1 MDDQEIIDLY
11 WARSEHA
18 IMETEH
24 KYGKLC
30 HRIAWNILGN
40 HQDSE
45 ECVSDTY
52 LKAWSAMPPKRP
64 AKLSAFL
71 GKITR
76 NLALNRYERN
86 TADKRGGG
94 EVSLALDE
102 LAESIPD
109 SQTIE
114 ATVDNRALTDT
125 LNRFLDSLPAEPRRI
140 FLRRYWEVCSVREI
154 ADIYGISESKVKVSL
169 FRTRGKL
176 KAFLEKEGI
185 SV

>member
-1 MDDQEIIDLY
+1 M
-11 WARSEHA
+11 
-18 IMETEH
+18 
-24 KYGKLC
+24 
-30 HRIAWNILGN
+30 
-40 HQDSE
+40 
-45 ECVSDTY
+45 
-52 LKAWSAMPPKRP
+52 
-64 AKLSAFL
+64 
-71 GKITR
+71 
-76 NLALNRYERN
+76 
-86 TADKRGGG
+86 
-94 EVSLALDE
+94 SLALDE